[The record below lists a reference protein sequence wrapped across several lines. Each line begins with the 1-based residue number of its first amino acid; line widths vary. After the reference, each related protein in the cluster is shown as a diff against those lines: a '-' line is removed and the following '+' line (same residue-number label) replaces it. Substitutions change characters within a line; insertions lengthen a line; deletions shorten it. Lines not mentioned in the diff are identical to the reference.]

1 MFMFQ
6 QRNHTR
12 VENDALVSLVANRFA
27 NQGVF
32 DAALRNVSDNF
43 THQAASQADE
53 HRQRQNELQD
63 RLDQIVAETTKADR
77 KVHQEMDQLREGLE
91 LATNQLV
98 LANQDLEKER
108 FAGRAS
114 ESTCR
119 SLRAELTAANEQ
131 LSRLSEEHRNTR
143 QVNREVVVDLETEL
157 AETRA
162 MEKHSRHIVL
172 ELQQSRDAQD
182 VLISQLRA
190 QLVKAKTYR

>member
-1 MFMFQ
+1 MFQ

-27 NQGVF
+27 NQAVF
-32 DAALRNVSDNF
+32 DVALKNVSDNF
-43 THQAASQADE
+43 THQAALQAEE
-53 HRQRQNELQD
+53 HRQRQNELQAQ
-63 RLDQIVAETTKADR
+63 LDQIVADTTKADQ

-98 LANQDLEKER
+98 LTRQDLETER

-131 LSRLSEEHRNTR
+131 LGRLSEEHRNAR
-143 QVNREVVVDLETEL
+143 QVNREVVVELETEL

-162 MEKHSRHIVL
+162 MEKHSRHLVL